1 QGLVQPG
8 LKDSRGGLGD
18 LRRDGVPLLQP
29 VLEATVQHR
38 DLLVPKGPEHPPGA
52 GGVEGAHLVPVV
64 HHHVG
69 VIADPQP
76 PHVVSEVGLAGQH
89 EVVRGG
95 LVPALLDVEER
106 RAGDVPLLELL
117 PGVSLLGGV
126 PGGVQH
132 PQ

>member
-1 QGLVQPG
+1 
-8 LKDSRGGLGD
+8 
-18 LRRDGVPLLQP
+18 
-29 VLEATVQHR
+29 AVQHR
-38 DLLVPKGPEHPPGA
+38 HVLVPEGAEHPPRSR
-52 GGVEGAHLVPVV
+52 GVEGAQLVPVV
-64 HHHVG
+64 HHHVR
-69 VIADPQP
+69 VVADAQP
-76 PHVVSEVGLAGQH
+76 PHVVGKVGLAGQH

-117 PGVSLLGGV
+117 PGVSLLRRI